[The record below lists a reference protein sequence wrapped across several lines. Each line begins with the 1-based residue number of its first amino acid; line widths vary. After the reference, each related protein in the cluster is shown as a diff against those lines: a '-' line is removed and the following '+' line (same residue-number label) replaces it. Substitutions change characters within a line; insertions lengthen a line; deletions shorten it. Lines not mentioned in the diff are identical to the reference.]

1 MADHLGIAVKPGDP
15 VKAEDIMKLVAAVN
29 ALLSPRGG
37 DGIDVRQ
44 VGGRIHMSAIPTV
57 DKYLCKATSDFA
69 AISGTTPGTGSA
81 DLYWYDG
88 TDLAATGESMSN
100 LVSASI
106 TTMTSGNSI
115 DSGMWC
121 FVFQDA
127 FGTWYIAPNDCS

>member
-1 MADHLGIAVKPGDP
+1 MADVTDITVKPGDP
-15 VKAEDIMKLVAAVN
+15 IRAEQFMMLVQAVRE
-29 ALLSPRGG
+29 LMDVRGG
-37 DGIDVRQ
+37 DGVNVRQ
-44 VGGRIHMSAIPTV
+44 VGGRIHMSAIPIV
-57 DKYLCKATSDFA
+57 DKYLCKATSNFA

-88 TDLAATGESMSN
+88 TNLAPTGESMSD
-100 LVSASI
+100 LVSAST

-127 FGTWYIAPNDCS
+127 FGTWHIAPNDCS